1 MVQFL
6 PFLERERMKLIID
19 DRYISLEEIRQAT
32 HVSLSS
38 ESHFEENFSLSH
50 TFLMNE
56 IKKGKPIYG
65 VTTGYGASGKNYLT
79 YEQSATLQQNL
90 YRFHGCGMGEPL
102 SPRIAR
108 YALICRLISLSKGKS
123 GISYE
128 LLQRLILLLEKEMI
142 PVIPSLGS
150 VGASGDLTPLSYIAA
165 VIAGEREVWYE
176 GTIQPTH
183 EVYAKLGITPY
194 VFKPKEALAI
204 MNGTTIMSAIALD
217 GLERFEVLLASMESF
232 VAGMFEVLLGDTT
245 PLDSFVH
252 EAKPFSG
259 QIQSAANIKAKI
271 EGSKLTHG
279 RDDRYDKFFADHD
292 LNIQDTY
299 SVRCAPQV
307 LGVIRDNLEISKQWV
322 EQEINSVN
330 DNPLI
335 DGKNQKI
342 YTSGNFYG
350 GYVAHAMDTLKICA
364 ANLADLLDKEFAL
377 LVDHKFNRGLGEN
390 LKLSREPYFHGFKA
404 MQITLSSLSA
414 DVIKNTTAASI
425 HSRPTESLNQDKVS
439 MGTTAALDFQKM
451 LEPIG
456 LMLSI
461 AFMGLAQAV
470 DIRGKQSVSPT
481 LLKHHDAIREHA
493 KALLEDRRMDIDIH
507 KIHKIVCKGL
517 LA

>member
-1 MVQFL
+1 
-6 PFLERERMKLIID
+6 MKLIVEN
-19 DRYISLEEIRQAT
+19 RYITLKEIQCAT
-32 HVSLSS
+32 QIDVCAHPK
-38 ESHFEENFSLSH
+38 FEREFTKGH
-50 TFLMNE
+50 TFLMNQ
-56 IKKGKPIYG
+56 IKEGKPIYG

-79 YEQSATLQQNL
+79 YEQSSILQQNL
-90 YRFHGCGMGEPL
+90 YRFHGCGVGAFL
-102 SPRIAR
+102 TLKTSR
-108 YALICRLISLSKGKS
+108 YALICRLISLAKGKS

-128 LLQRLILLLEKEMI
+128 LLKRMEMLLEKEII
-142 PVIPSLGS
+142 PIIPSLGS

-165 VIAGEREVWYE
+165 VIAGEREVWFE
-176 GTIQPTH
+176 GKIQSTK
-183 EVYAKLGITPY
+183 EVYEKLGITPY
-194 VFKPKEALAI
+194 IFKPKEALAI
-204 MNGTTIMSAIALD
+204 MNGTTIMSAIALSA
-217 GLERFEVLLASMESF
+217 LERFEVVLSSMESF

-259 QIQSAANIKAKI
+259 QIQSASHIRSKI

-279 RDDRYDKFFADHD
+279 RDDRYDKFFEDNE

-299 SVRCAPQV
+299 SMRCAPQV
-307 LGVIRDNLEISKQWV
+307 LGVIRDNLEISKKWV
-322 EQEINSVN
+322 EEEINSVN

-335 DGKNQKI
+335 DGVNEKI

-377 LVDHKFNRGLGEN
+377 LVDHKFNRGIGEN
-390 LKLSREPYFHGFKA
+390 LKLSKEPYFHGFKA

-439 MGTTAALDFQKM
+439 MGTTAALDFKKM
-451 LEPIG
+451 MEPLE

-461 AFMGLAQAV
+461 AFIGLAQAV
-470 DIRGKQSVSPT
+470 DIRGKESVSPF
-481 LLKHHDAIREHA
+481 LLKNYT
-493 KALLEDRRMDIDIH
+493 ALRKKIPALMEDRRMDVDIAQVQKKLH
-507 KIHKIVCKGL
+507 RGIF
-517 LA
+517 A